1 MYTNIIKNKKLP
13 FWVAVLG
20 LIIFVG
26 YWTYLDMKRE
36 LITCP
41 TKQPGTSAF
50 LVLNTLDTGAK
61 KINSTFM
68 VPNFNKAEDTIE
80 LLSVTSTQDPDLNNY
95 DSVLRIIPNVTE
107 GTGTNPTTAANR
119 PWTSVSLPYSSQ
131 SFFYP
136 FEDYV
141 LNIQIDFK
149 RKSGE
154 EIPLNVAMENR
165 IDETIIIKR
174 CETGYSFDRNTT
186 DSNSFNLILKRH
198 RFVRATAV
206 ILYSI
211 AFAFLFYIATREETS
226 KVLTNSLGYIAAL
239 WGIRG
244 IIVGSSKLFPT
255 IIDFVTLILYVAVFI
270 IVAYKWLFS
279 SKVSTP

>member
-1 MYTNIIKNKKLP
+1 MER
-13 FWVAVLG
+13 
-20 LIIFVG
+20 
-26 YWTYLDMKRE
+26 D

-41 TKQPGTSAF
+41 AKQPATSAF
-50 LVLNTLDTGAK
+50 LVLNTLDTGTK
-61 KINSTFM
+61 KINSTFI
-68 VPNFNKAEDTIE
+68 VPSFNKSEDTIE
-80 LLSVTSTQDPDLNNY
+80 LSSVSSMRDPNLNNY
-95 DSVLRIIPNVTE
+95 DSVLRIVPNRSE
-107 GTGTNPTTAANR
+107 GVDASTSPATTR
-119 PWTSVSLPYSSQ
+119 PWTSANLPYTSQ

-141 LNIQIDFK
+141 LNIQVDFK
-149 RKSGE
+149 RKDGQE
-154 EIPLNVAMENR
+154 FPLNLAIENR
-165 IDETIIIKR
+165 IDEAIIIKR
-174 CETGYSFDRNTT
+174 CEPGYSFDKNVT

-206 ILYSI
+206 ILYII
-211 AFAFLFYIATREETS
+211 AVAFLFYIATREETS

-255 IIDFVTLILYVAVFI
+255 IIDFVTLILYVTVFI

-279 SKVSTP
+279 PKVTTS